1 MSKLDRKTK
10 RILQNLDMHTNSSVQ
25 HTKTVLDTESLLTIA
40 GLSEPK
46 TNVANS
52 ALESIDATTKS
63 VLDKLQSPKKRKKT
77 KKSQVLSLETKM
89 ALDSLKEKPAKSH
102 SSGRVVIDAATKS
115 VLDKLQSPKK
125 RKKTKKSQE
134 TLTSETERMLSNI
147 PQQSKK
153 ARKKKDDSLTVKTLT
168 DLGNLIPLGYQN
180 SIYKTIIYNI
190 EVGVSYDDISKLM
203 IDNDISWSDILNFTN
218 NRLQN
223 ELYETQTMAA
233 TTTAEKVAAEA
244 AAASAVGTPEH
255 AVLAA
260 SATAAKTRADAA
272 TVKAAAAKTAFDA
285 NEQLKSDIPRTAA
298 AAAAA
303 AATFSAALAKW
314 DSDKAIWKSAEMR
327 YQATPPGNRDDYDA
341 ALLVYNAAV
350 IVYNEAIAVYT
361 ASKQTNSAIAD
372 VSNKNAKYVK
382 MPFLRVVSQL
392 CMYTPANVLDA
403 LSCDNENV
411 LAPKII
417 FVLMNRKTTINSSI
431 YGACIKK
438 VIPGSI
444 PQQWHYTFVCNH
456 LIELLKMSS
465 LSNFQEIMTLF
476 TERIPY
482 LKEEHRDNIFNPK
495 GTNSKGILNFLKPY
509 IWDPANTS
517 LYDLP
522 GYLAAIRELRFKK
535 DQLELIATPKTH
547 NAFTMVLTFENGWD
561 AQVQNQF
568 KAFVGGSVVLGLMLV
583 ASNPVSAV
591 GAAGAAVYLL
601 WNDLDKI
608 QTLEEYERYK
618 MICECLYRSADERGI
633 VPDSMSGYSCL
644 NPKKIK
650 KEVVDMNSILE
661 EVQLEVEK
669 LERWWQTAI
678 RRPIDFEVEKG
689 DGIELTSVNENG
701 VDTAA
706 IDDSAPTGVVSTA
719 AAWVGWLTG
728 TDTDKKNQKIAQ
740 IIERLE
746 ETMER
751 LAILYFNIQYL
762 DVRLRICSTYYN
774 LEDCALDMKLVK
786 DLMSQAVN
794 YNNILKRFA
803 SMSKEKL
810 LRSTKRKTRDTKI
823 KRKENNTVAKAIN
836 LQTKA
841 INLQTTALKDYQ
853 GKVASEFQHV
863 EAAREKSATKSKVAA
878 KKIHNV
884 MNENIQACKNSTRN
898 CIAIANEA
906 ARAAKIE
913 GRVKPLNVEGD
924 GKGIVEAFK
933 SYIGL
938 EESVPATFLESDK

>member
-1 MSKLDRKTK
+1 
-10 RILQNLDMHTNSSVQ
+10 MHTNSSVQ

-203 IDNDISWSDILNFTN
+203 IDNDISWSDIQNFTN
-218 NRLQN
+218 NRLKN
-223 ELYETQTMAA
+223 ELDETQTMAA
-233 TTTAEKVAAEA
+233 TTTAEKVAAEAA

-272 TVKAAAAKTAFDA
+272 TVKAAAAQTAFDA
-285 NEQLKSDIPRTAA
+285 NEQLKIVIPRTAPDA
-298 AAAAA
+298 AQAAYQ
-303 AATFSAALAKW
+303 AALAKW
-314 DSDKAIWKSAEMR
+314 DSDNAIWKSAEMR
-327 YQATPPGNRDDYDA
+327 YQAKPPGNRDDYDA
-341 ALLVYNAAV
+341 ALLVINAAV

-372 VSNKNAKYVK
+372 VSNKNAEYVK

-444 PQQWHYTFVCNH
+444 PQQWHYTYVCNH
-456 LIELLKMSS
+456 LIDLLKMSS

-482 LKEEHRDNIFNPK
+482 LKEEHRDNIFK

-561 AQVQNQF
+561 AKVQNQF
-568 KAFVGGSVVLGLMLV
+568 QAIVGGSVVLGLMLV

-689 DGIELTSVNENG
+689 DGIPLTSVNENG

-706 IDDSAPTGVVSTA
+706 IDDSATGGATWA
-719 AAWVGWLTG
+719 GWFTG
-728 TDTDKKNQKIAQ
+728 TPTTIKKQKIAQ

-746 ETMER
+746 DTMKT
-751 LAILYFNIQYL
+751 LGILYFNIQYL

-803 SMSKEKL
+803 SISKEKL
-810 LRSTKRKTRDTKI
+810 SRSTKRKTRDTKI

-841 INLQTTALKDYQ
+841 IVDNTAALKSYQ
-853 GKVASEFQHV
+853 GEVALEFQHV
-863 EAAREKSATKSKVAA
+863 ESARRVQLGQLRARLA
-878 KKIHNV
+878 
-884 MNENIQACKNSTRN
+884 QL
-898 CIAIANEA
+898 EA
-906 ARAAKIE
+906 E
-913 GRVKPLNVEGD
+913 LKP
-924 GKGIVEAFK
+924 
-933 SYIGL
+933 
-938 EESVPATFLESDK
+938 

>member
-52 ALESIDATTKS
+52 TLESIDATTKS

-147 PQQSKK
+147 PKQSKK

-203 IDNDISWSDILNFTN
+203 IDNDISWSDIQNFTN

-223 ELYETQTMAA
+223 ELDETQTMAA

-244 AAASAVGTPEH
+244 ASAAAVGTPER

-272 TVKAAAAKTAFDA
+272 TVKAAAAQTAFDA
-285 NEQLKSDIPRTAA
+285 NEA
-298 AAAAA
+298 
-303 AATFSAALAKW
+303 
-314 DSDKAIWKSAEMR
+314 
-327 YQATPPGNRDDYDA
+327 
-341 ALLVYNAAV
+341 
-350 IVYNEAIAVYT
+350 
-361 ASKQTNSAIAD
+361 
-372 VSNKNAKYVK
+372 
-382 MPFLRVVSQL
+382 FLRVVSQL
-392 CMYTPANVLDA
+392 CMYTPADVLDA

-411 LAPKII
+411 LAPEII
-417 FVLMNRKTTINSSI
+417 VVLMNRKTTINSSI

-444 PQQWHYTFVCNH
+444 PQQWHYTFVFNH
-456 LIELLKMSS
+456 LIELLEMSS

-482 LKEEHRDNIFNPK
+482 LKEEHRDDIFKREDADMHIQHPE
-495 GTNSKGILNFLKPY
+495 GILTVLKPY
-509 IWDPANTS
+509 IWDPALTS

-522 GYLAAIRELRFKK
+522 GYLAAIRGLRFKK
-535 DQLELIATPKTH
+535 DQLELFATPKTP

-568 KAFVGGSVVLGLMLV
+568 KAIVGGSVVLGLMLV
-583 ASNPVSAV
+583 ASNPVSAT

-601 WNDLDKI
+601 WNDSDKI
-608 QTLEEYERYK
+608 KTLKEYERYK

-689 DGIELTSVNENG
+689 DGIKLTSVDENG
-701 VDTAA
+701 DTNA

-794 YNNILKRFA
+794 YNNILERFA
-803 SMSKEKL
+803 SISKEKL
-810 LRSTKRKTRDTKI
+810 SRSTKRKTRDIKI
-823 KRKENNTVAKAIN
+823 KRKENNTVAKAISF
-836 LQTKA
+836 QTKA
-841 INLQTTALKDYQ
+841 IVDNTAALKSYQ
-853 GKVASEFQHV
+853 EKVKGEFQHV